1 MPYSDTRC
9 CSFVLCDRFV
19 RLSAQAHG
27 CTHTCAGQRSTSGAV
42 PWEHRLVFKRQGL
55 SLGSRAC
62 RLVWADRPEG
72 FSNPTSPMPGCQLR
86 TSVFLWV
93 PGSSHLQRTSY
104 QLTYLPSPSSLI
116 FLIRLWLFNS
126 LLSYFLDE
134 KLKFSTSQLRGS
146 WPESK
151 PQFILNPCTRL
162 PLPGTPSPW

>member
-1 MPYSDTRC
+1 MGAHTHVQVRGQLQ
-9 CSFVLCDRFV
+9 VLF
-19 RLSAQAHG
+19 
-27 CTHTCAGQRSTSGAV
+27 
-42 PWEHRLVFKRQGL
+42 
-55 SLGSRAC
+55 LGSTA
-62 RLVWADRPEG
+62 LFLETGSLTGVQSLPISLADWPEG

-93 PGSSHLQRTSY
+93 PGSSHLQRTYY

-162 PLPGTPSPW
+162 TLPGTPSPW